1 MTATDVL
8 TEMVQRIVERFHPLR
23 VVLFGSRARGDAR
36 PDSDYDL
43 LVVMPDGTDRRAATV
58 AMLGAL
64 NGVPAFVDVVV
75 TTPESLAKVSGLRA
89 SVLIPATR
97 EGITIYES

>member
-8 TEMVQRIVERFHPLR
+8 TEMVQRIVERFHPLG

-43 LVVMPDGTDRRAATV
+43 LVVMPDGTDRRVATV

-75 TTPESLAKVSGLRA
+75 TTPASLAKVPGLRA

-97 EGITIYES
+97 EGITVYEP